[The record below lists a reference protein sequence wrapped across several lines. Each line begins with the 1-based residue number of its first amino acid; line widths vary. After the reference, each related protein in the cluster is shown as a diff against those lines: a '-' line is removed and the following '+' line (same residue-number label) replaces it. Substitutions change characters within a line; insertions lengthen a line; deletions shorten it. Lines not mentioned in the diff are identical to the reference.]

1 MADKTPAE
9 LLTIVKE
16 RVETI
21 HTNLVE
27 TTQENLLTTIQQ
39 IVAEFGGDNLLLPT
53 DARFEAYGLAD
64 LAKSLEAVSVK
75 QWQPGSEQREANIQT
90 AAQANIAIAFAEF
103 LLAESGTIVVESNA
117 GQGRALHF
125 YRSITFQLYR
135 LANSFHVRLS
145 QQLLYRK
152 IEKAK
157 KSAQR
162 FTLFQGLLIQEI
174 LKCNW
179 LSGCMVL

>member
-1 MADKTPAE
+1 MTNEAIQNREPFLQNLREKLGVEKQPVSAHPFEPVNHLPEEQLADKTPAE

-39 IVAEFGGDNLLLPT
+39 IVAEFGGGNLLLPT

-117 GQGRALHF
+117 GQGRAL
-125 YRSITFQLYR
+125 TFGI
-135 LANSFHVRLS
+135 V
-145 QQLLYRK
+145 K
-152 IEKAK
+152 
-157 KSAQR
+157 
-162 FTLFQGLLIQEI
+162 
-174 LKCNW
+174 
-179 LSGCMVL
+179 

>member
-39 IVAEFGGDNLLLPT
+39 IVAEFGGAIFCANRCT
-53 DARFEAYGLAD
+53 FEAYGLAD

-75 QWQPGSEQREANIQT
+75 QWQPEVSNEANIQT
-90 AAQANIAIAFAEF
+90 I
-103 LLAESGTIVVESNA
+103 LLRQIS
-117 GQGRALHF
+117 
-125 YRSITFQLYR
+125 R
-135 LANSFHVRLS
+135 LPLLSFTS
-145 QQLLYRK
+145 
-152 IEKAK
+152 
-157 KSAQR
+157 
-162 FTLFQGLLIQEI
+162 
-174 LKCNW
+174 
-179 LSGCMVL
+179 

>member
-1 MADKTPAE
+1 M
-9 LLTIVKE
+9 
-16 RVETI
+16 
-21 HTNLVE
+21 E

-39 IVAEFGGDNLLLPT
+39 IVAEFGGGNLLLPT

-103 LLAESGTIVVESNA
+103 LLAESGTIVVESMRGKA
-117 GQGRALHF
+117 ELYTF

-145 QQLLYRK
+145 QQLF
-152 IEKAK
+152 IQK
-157 KSAQR
+157 K
-162 FTLFQGLLIQEI
+162 
-174 LKCNW
+174 
-179 LSGCMVL
+179 

>member
-1 MADKTPAE
+1 M
-9 LLTIVKE
+9 
-16 RVETI
+16 
-21 HTNLVE
+21 
-27 TTQENLLTTIQQ
+27 
-39 IVAEFGGDNLLLPT
+39 PT

-152 IEKAK
+152 IEKVK